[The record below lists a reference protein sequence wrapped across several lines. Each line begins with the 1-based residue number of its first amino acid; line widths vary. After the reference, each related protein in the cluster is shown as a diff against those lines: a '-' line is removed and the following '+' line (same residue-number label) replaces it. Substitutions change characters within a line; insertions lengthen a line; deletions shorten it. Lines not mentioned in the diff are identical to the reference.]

1 MANIMEIEIG
11 GAVHKFK
18 AGFKFIRAAEPIRKQ
33 KQNGTEE
40 DVGLNYLLYSMSD
53 GDVDALATTL
63 YLMNSEDENRLKK
76 SDIEAFIEDECEDV
90 DALFAQVDDFLSR
103 SNCTKQKTQRVKE
116 NLDLMRARQKQALSS
131 LGATSTDNA

>member
-11 GAVHKFK
+11 GVVHKFK
-18 AGFKFIRAAEPIRKQ
+18 AGFKFIRAAEPIKKQ

-63 YLMNSEDENRLKK
+63 YLMNSEDENRLAK
-76 SDIEAFIEDECEDV
+76 SAIEAYIEDECEDV
-90 DALFAQVDDFLSR
+90 DALFAQVDDFLSQ
-103 SNCTKQKTQRVKE
+103 SNCTKQKAQRVKE

-131 LGATSTDNA
+131 LGATSTENA